1 MFLDARGGSLN
12 SQESEFSP
20 RSAAK
25 RPEGRATRIG
35 ASKSSPGR
43 QYVRAGF
50 MPALD
55 DLSRPKGQGNCR
67 IADTTIYSNEI
78 FIMKLDQSF
87 QTLRDILTHG
97 AAEFTRAKIFF
108 GHGTDNAWD
117 EAVYL
122 VLHALNLPQ
131 NTNKDALSRILTAKE
146 VDAILSLYQKRIK
159 TRIPAPY
166 LVKEAW
172 FAGLPFYVDE
182 RVLIPRSPFAELI
195 QKRFEPWLD
204 EKFKVKRIL
213 DIGAGSACMA
223 IAAALAFP
231 EAKVDASDV
240 SDDAL
245 AVAKINVE
253 KHGMN
258 KRVTLIK
265 SDVFSNLS
273 DQVYDIIISNPP
285 YVAAEEFLDLPKE
298 YLHEPKL
305 ALAAGKLGLD
315 IVRRILKD
323 AVSHLSPQGLLFV
336 EVGNSEVY
344 VEKAFPHLPFTWLEF
359 SEGGGGVFMLAQ
371 SELQNWR

>member
-1 MFLDARGGSLN
+1 
-12 SQESEFSP
+12 
-20 RSAAK
+20 
-25 RPEGRATRIG
+25 
-35 ASKSSPGR
+35 
-43 QYVRAGF
+43 
-50 MPALD
+50 MPAHK
-55 DLSRPKGQGNCR
+55 KGTTMQAGNK
-67 IADTTIYSNEI
+67 N
-78 FIMKLDQSF
+78 
-87 QTLRDILTHG
+87 QTLRDILFWG
-97 AAEFTRAKIFF
+97 EKEFTRAKIFF

-122 VLHALNLPQ
+122 ALHALKLPQ
-131 NTNKDALSRILTAKE
+131 NTGKEALTRILTATEKG
-146 VDAILSLYQKRIK
+146 AILDLFQKRIA

-195 QKRFEPWLD
+195 QNRFEPWLD
-204 EKFKVKRIL
+204 EDFKVKRIL
-213 DIGAGSACMA
+213 DLGTGSGCMA

-231 EAKVDASDV
+231 DAKVDASDV
-240 SDDAL
+240 SDGAL

-253 KHGMN
+253 KHTMD
-258 KRVTLIK
+258 KRVNLIK

-285 YVAAEEFLDLPKE
+285 YVAAEEFLDLSPE
-298 YLHEPKL
+298 YAHEPRL

-315 IVRRILKD
+315 VVARILKD
-323 AVSHLSPQGLLFV
+323 AASHLSSHGLLFV

-359 SEGGGGVFMLAQ
+359 SEGAGGVFMLRR
-371 SELQNWR
+371 EDLP